1 MGEEGRGLS
10 GSPSKWATHLAD
22 AALDFS
28 KVRRGEAGG
37 RAAAKE
43 AAKEGGGRAREGEE
57 GGAAL
62 DFITRRLTLT
72 LTLIPTLTLARR
84 RRDLPSPHP

>member
-72 LTLIPTLTLARR
+72 LTLILTLIKR
-84 RRDLPSPHP
+84 